1 MFTITKTNKRN
12 EETEYTTYGIAMLRD
27 NCAEIILSDI
37 SPDIGFVNSL
47 VEKCN
52 TFGAAPKHVTDIVYD
67 SIV

>member
-1 MFTITKTNKRN
+1 MFTITKIVKRN

-52 TFGAAPKHVTDIVYD
+52 TYGAAPEHVTDIVYD

>member
-1 MFTITKTNKRN
+1 MYTVIETVKRN